1 SDVARNP
8 PSLIHGQHIGN
19 VSIGFCLAPIDVSE
33 RLAVSVEHLVAT
45 GNLLNG
51 PWCWETSHW
60 ERLQE
65 GRERYGALASA
76 SKKAAICPKG
86 SNLRYGRPPFVGGP
100 NRFGLPIF
108 ISEERIG
115 LYQQGVS
122 NDHRDRV
129 VA

>member
-1 SDVARNP
+1 MFA
-8 PSLIHGQHIGN
+8 
-19 VSIGFCLAPIDVSE
+19 AT
-33 RLAVSVEHLVAT
+33 RLASSSVIDLEISASRLSAHIHISD
-45 GNLLNG
+45 NLLIGVYDLEAAFYGFNG
-51 PWCWETSHW
+51 PWCWEASHW

-65 GRERYGALASA
+65 GRERYGALSASA

-86 SNLRYGRPPFVGGP
+86 SNLRYGRPPFVSSP